1 MSQDTSKIKEEIIYR
16 LKINGPSLPV
26 HIAKWISSSI
36 LFTSAFLSE
45 LTSEKRLKMSHMRIG
60 SSPLYFTEGQESMLE
75 KFSQHLKS
83 KEAEAFGLLK
93 EKKFLK
99 DSEQEP
105 AIRVA
110 LRQIKDFAI
119 PFKKEEYLLFRFFTV
134 PEAEF
139 IEIQKPTVTITALP
153 VEMMKKNAEA
163 VIENEALILEGNKEP
178 KEPVQVIP
186 AGKPKKRE
194 KEPKKIKLKPK
205 QKATRKT
212 SKEKKYDEK
221 FLEKVKEFLSRNSIE
236 IVNIEGL
243 KKDELLLRIKVNG
256 NEQLLVAY
264 KKKKISENEIIKT
277 AKKASEM
284 NLRYSILSM
293 GELPKKISGLIKALQ
308 NINDI
313 KKVE

>member
-1 MSQDTSKIKEEIIYR
+1 MPPQDTTDIRDKIVLSIKEKGPTIPVFVAKEI
-16 LKINGPSLPV
+16 G
-26 HIAKWISSSI
+26 SSI

-45 LTSEKRLKMSHMRIG
+45 LLSEKRLKMSHMRIG
-60 SSPLYFTEGQESMLE
+60 SSPLYFIEGQEPMLE
-75 KFSQHLKS
+75 KFSHHLKS
-83 KEAEAFGLLK
+83 KEAEAYAILK

-99 DSEQEP
+99 DTAQEP

-110 LRQIKDFAI
+110 LREIRDFAI
-119 PFKKEEYLLFRFFTV
+119 PFKRGEDLFFRFFTA
-134 PEAEF
+134 PETEF
-139 IEIQKPTVTITALP
+139 IIEEKPAALP
-153 VEMMKKNAEA
+153 VKPITLPVEEGKEKTESPIIIEEIKEIKKE
-163 VIENEALILEGNKEP
+163 KE
-178 KEPVQVIP
+178 KRKQ
-186 AGKPKKRE
+186 KPKT
-194 KEPKKIKLKPK
+194 KI
-205 QKATRKT
+205 TRKRVS
-212 SKEKKYDEK
+212 SKTKYDEK
-221 FLEKVKEFLSRNSIE
+221 FLEKVKEFLSKNSTE

-264 KKKKISENEIIKT
+264 KKKKISESEIIKT

>member
-1 MSQDTSKIKEEIIYR
+1 MPPQDTTDIRDKIVLSIKE
-16 LKINGPSLPV
+16 KGPTIPV
-26 HIAKWISSSI
+26 FIAKEIGSSI

-45 LTSEKRLKMSHMRIG
+45 LLSEKRLKMSHMRIG
-60 SSPLYFTEGQESMLE
+60 SSPLYFIEGQEPMLE
-75 KFSQHLKS
+75 NFSHHLKS
-83 KEAEAFGLLK
+83 KEKEAFTILK
-93 EKKFLK
+93 EKKFMT
-99 DSEQEP
+99 DIEQEP

-110 LRQIKDFAI
+110 LREIKDFAV
-119 PFKKEEYLLFRFFTV
+119 PFKRGEDLFFRFFTV
-134 PEAEF
+134 PETEF
-139 IEIQKPTVTITALP
+139 VIEEKPLALPIKPITLP
-153 VEMMKKNAEA
+153 VEEVKEKIEFP
-163 VIENEALILEGNKEP
+163 VIIEEI
-178 KEPVQVIP
+178 
-186 AGKPKKRE
+186 
-194 KEPKKIKLKPK
+194 
-205 QKATRKT
+205 
-212 SKEKKYDEK
+212 KEKKKVREEKEKKKPKAKTKITRKRGSSTAKHDEK
-221 FLEKVKEFLSRNSIE
+221 FLEKVKEFLSKNSIE